1 MRYAEHFPQ
10 EFYLSHLTG
19 AVRLGHPS
27 EHVSPQLV
35 VVRMSLV
42 DELQPLHKLNLLSGR
57 SGGSNPVSTNLQHLD
72 LFLVVIADVGNHLA
86 KGRLQFVD
94 RTLVLLRAVRA
105 PVLLMSGI
113 RRSDFEGQDYAS
125 RQLRSRVKFPSI
137 QVEPRLRFKFHPCRA
152 SKLNLTLH
160 PSASLHLCI
169 LPTPK
174 SKTISHFQLQG
185 HKF

>member
-10 EFYLSHLTG
+10 DFYLSHLTG

-125 RQLRSRVKFPSI
+125 RVKFPSI

-160 PSASLHLCI
+160 PSASVHPPNSQVEDNFSLSTSG
-169 LPTPK
+169 P
-174 SKTISHFQLQG
+174 
-185 HKF
+185 